1 MNKLMVYNSGSNSTD
16 ENSED
21 FQISLGLDAKT
32 GYIEMKML
40 KRSFLPELSG
50 FLRGATKEQRN

>member
-1 MNKLMVYNSGSNSTD
+1 MNNLMVYKSGSNSTD

-21 FQISLGLDAKT
+21 FQIRLGLDAKT

-40 KRSFLPELSG
+40 KRSFSPKAVG
-50 FLRGATKEQRN
+50 FSERCYERAA

>member
-1 MNKLMVYNSGSNSTD
+1 MVYTSGSNSTD

-40 KRSFLPELSG
+40 KRSFSPRAVG
-50 FLRGATKEQRN
+50 FSKRCYERAA

>member
-1 MNKLMVYNSGSNSTD
+1 MNKLMVYKSGSNSTD
-16 ENSED
+16 KNSED

-40 KRSFLPELSG
+40 SFSPRAVG
-50 FLRGATKEQRN
+50 FSERCYERAA